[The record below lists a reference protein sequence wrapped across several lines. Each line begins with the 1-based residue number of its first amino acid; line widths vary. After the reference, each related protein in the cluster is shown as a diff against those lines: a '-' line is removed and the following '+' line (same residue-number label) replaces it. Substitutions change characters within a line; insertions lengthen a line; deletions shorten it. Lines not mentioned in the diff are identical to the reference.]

1 MTLSQSATSV
11 SSLST
16 AASRIGAP
24 EKNPA
29 GPKPQLE
36 TLISHLLAAKRSL
49 SSINHVWRA
58 NEIVNTARTSLEESV
73 VVAARTGFLRRG
85 LKNQLRLLYEIRAEA
100 EDISQ
105 RGRAQFASVLEEL
118 DTADDR
124 LKLTLSRLR
133 ETVVD
138 PAFRPDG
145 EEPKSLHDFV
155 DERGIEEL
163 QTALKGAIDRTN
175 AAQVQLDRSNYAFDE
190 ELGLMQQA
198 LSRPGTTVEPVSSRS
213 STSISMSS
221 VGTSNAGLPSPSAFS
236 AMLRSLESHAQE
248 MADLLESL
256 VRHFDLCVTAVKH
269 TEGGGAAARSITGDM
284 PTGVHLGVRVGDET
298 EDGDDV
304 NANTPLEPMTDDDYE
319 EMLNVLTRDAAEA
332 EDVVL
337 EIQYRIGC
345 METILEEV
353 LTQRD
358 ALVSTNSTTTE
369 IFKRLSSLASN
380 HLPECIKQAHAFTQ
394 VWNEEHDRIRAGM
407 ADLFDLRSLY
417 VGFFD
422 AYDGLILE
430 VARRKHVRQGVDRVL
445 REAGMKLD
453 ELYDEDVNARE
464 AFRVEHGD
472 YLPSDIWPGLG
483 RSPMKVKFVQVSSD
497 RLDGVTGELES
508 EPHEQAEAAN
518 KDENTDGGD
527 YIPDLPKQVID
538 NAVSRCRARAKGVLV

>member
-1 MTLSQSATSV
+1 MTLSQSATSA

-16 AASRIGAP
+16 AASRTGAP
-24 EKNPA
+24 EKSPA

-85 LKNQLRLLYEIRAEA
+85 LKNQLRLLYGIRAEV

-105 RGRAQFASVLEEL
+105 RGRTQFASVLEEL
-118 DTADDR
+118 DAADDR
-124 LKLTLSRLR
+124 LKLTLSKLR

-138 PAFRPDG
+138 PAFRPEG

-175 AAQVQLDRSNYAFDE
+175 AAQAQLDASNYAFDE
-190 ELGLMQQA
+190 ELGFMQQA
-198 LSRPGTTVEPVSSRS
+198 LSRPGTTMELVSSRS

-221 VGTSNAGLPSPSAFS
+221 VGASNAVLPSLSSFS
-236 AMLRSLESHAQE
+236 TMLRSLESHAQE

-304 NANTPLEPMTDDDYE
+304 NANTPLERMTDDDYE
-319 EMLNVLTRDAAEA
+319 EMLNVLTRDATEA

-337 EIQYRIGC
+337 EIQDRIGD
-345 METILEEV
+345 MESIVENV
-353 LTQRD
+353 LAQRD
-358 ALVSTNSTTTE
+358 ALFSTYNTTTE
-369 IFKRLSSLASN
+369 IFERLSSLASSR
-380 HLPECIKQAHAFTQ
+380 LPECIAQAHAFTR

-407 ADLFDLRSLY
+407 ADLLDLRSLY
-417 VGFFD
+417 MGFFD

-430 VARRKHVRQGVDRVL
+430 VARRKHVRQGIDRVL
-445 REAGMKLD
+445 RETGMKLD

-483 RSPMKVKFVQVSSD
+483 RGPMKVKFVRVSGD
-497 RLDGVTGELES
+497 GLDGAIGETES
-508 EPHEQAEAAN
+508 EPHEEAKAAN

-527 YIPDLPKQVID
+527 YIPDLPKPVVD
-538 NAVSRCRARAKGVLV
+538 NAVARCRARAKGVLV